1 MLERADI
8 ETGSRDMETKQ
19 GSEGNSLAG
28 EGTSR
33 LVWTLK
39 QSEAARGTH
48 WLDVADVGTG
58 QNMERK

>member
-8 ETGSRDMETKQ
+8 ESGSRDMETKR

-33 LVWTLK
+33 LVRTLK

-48 WLDVADVGTG
+48 WLDGADIGTG
-58 QNMERK
+58 QDMERK